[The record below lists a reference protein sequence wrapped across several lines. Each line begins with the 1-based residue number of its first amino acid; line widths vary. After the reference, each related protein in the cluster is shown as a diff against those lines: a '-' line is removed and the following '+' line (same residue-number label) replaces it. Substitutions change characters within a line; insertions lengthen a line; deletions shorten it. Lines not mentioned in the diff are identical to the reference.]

1 MDCVSTAH
9 PSLLT
14 KEEINE
20 VGVPAQILAPEH
32 DPVFVP
38 EMKAYANATIPT
50 LNVAYDYQYFPGVA
64 HGFAIKCRDEG
75 NDLEK
80 KSLYVY
86 LKAFLF
92 LYGLSSFGSCSSSA
106 GRSQACETCC
116 SSIDSTLIE

>member
-1 MDCVSTAH
+1 MDCISTAH

-14 KEEINE
+14 KEEIDD

-38 EMKAYANATIPT
+38 EMKAYANETIPK
-50 LNVAYDYQYFPGVA
+50 LNVAYDYQFFPNVA

-80 KSLYVY
+80 KSLYVHFRP
-86 LKAFLF
+86 LPFLC
-92 LYGLSSFGSCSSSA
+92 GRLSPGSCSSSKLRA
-106 GRSQACETCC
+106 QS
-116 SSIDSTLIE
+116 L